1 MAQARMDRTSFGCG
15 RVHPPSEDLLKR
27 DDGQA
32 RHLWECDT
40 RSSQGGLNCERPVW
54 VRTDSTSV
62 GTPQTWLSELRGWDL
77 ASPEAGGPKENGP
90 LEAPAIPVRTGAAP
104 GWVQPSCLK
113 GGPQSW
119 RRRMYRNP
127 CEAVAPPRARAAA
140 EAAGSGQV
148 IVCGPL
154 QRRVLGFCWC
164 WRWCVLE
171 PAALHIYRDE
181 AHRIKSPSQP
191 LESIEVGRVFASPEG
206 GAGFQHTFRCADRT
220 TLCSLAVFR
229 AGVGDLWEEIAAAR
243 LWVDLLNA
251 AARIACNPKAEPST
265 TKISG
270 ILWHEAIAG
279 A

>member
-1 MAQARMDRTSFGCG
+1 MAQARMDRSATGSG
-15 RVHPPSEDLLKR
+15 RVHLPCEDLLKR

-54 VRTDSTSV
+54 VRADSTSV
-62 GTPQTWLSELRGWDL
+62 GTPQTWLSERWWDL
-77 ASPEAGGPKENGP
+77 ASPEAGAPKENVP
-90 LEAPAIPVRTGAAP
+90 LEALAILARTGAAP
-104 GWVQPSCLK
+104 GWVQPSCRQ

-119 RRRMYRNP
+119 RRRMYRSP
-127 CEAVAPPRARAAA
+127 CEAAAPPRVRTAA

-148 IVCGPL
+148 ILCGPL

-171 PAALHIYRDE
+171 PAALHVYRSE
-181 AHRIKSPSQP
+181 ARRREAPGQP
-191 LESIEVGRVFASPEG
+191 LESIEVGRIFASPEG

-220 TLCSLAVFR
+220 TLRSLAAFR
-229 AGVGDLWEEIAAAR
+229 AGVGDIWEEIAAAR
-243 LWVDLLNA
+243 LWVDLLNT
-251 AARIACNPKAEPST
+251 AARIACNPQAEPST

-270 ILWHEAIAG
+270 ILWHEAILG